1 MTWLYNFFPF
11 FSKNGLFCVVLCR
24 GPTCRTMCNTKQP
37 HTVVR
42 KYTEHTKHDKYQTK
56 RERTK
61 LLCTTG
67 TTTTKAHWSILWMF
81 EYFMKLAKILWSLS
95 SSHCPSIIFYSSILN
110 KLYFMKMHEFCV
122 CCLKWTIWTD
132 TSYKFT
138 SSLRLFWGF
147 FGWSIYV
154 CTLTFVVWIFY

>member
-1 MTWLYNFFPF
+1 
-11 FSKNGLFCVVLCR
+11 
-24 GPTCRTMCNTKQP
+24 MCNTKQP
-37 HTVVR
+37 HTVVYKR
-42 KYTEHTKHDKYQTK
+42 CTHKHDKYQTK
-56 RERTK
+56 RENFCMYNRHHNDRSI
-61 LLCTTG
+61 
-67 TTTTKAHWSILWMF
+67 HWSSILWMF

-122 CCLKWTIWTD
+122 CVCCLKWTIWTD